1 MTYAVVYLGRVIAPG
16 SKTEMQMLYARMLKE
31 VDRKDY
37 LQIVW

>member
-1 MTYAVVYLGRVIAPG
+1 MIYAVVYLGWVVATG
-16 SKTEMQMLYARMLKE
+16 SKTEMQMLYDRMLQE